1 MFKFENSAVS
11 VAPDRVKL
19 GSKKKMEKE
28 QVIHLIQNA
37 FPENDISKQCN
48 IHIKNLD
55 NAKSFWSKIY
65 QVDLHWKG
73 DHLRDLFP
81 KSVFVKL
88 PIISDNVKNGE
99 SDDMETLRELER
111 TLKTITKIENDFIN
125 MINNVKIPY
134 FTTVHS
140 YYVENITD
148 TLQGGMVSKNLVGKA
163 FAAEYIPGFN
173 EKQVLRLMDALAG
186 LHFWSITNAHIW
198 RQKFGKL
205 DTIDKG
211 CTAFFLAA
219 IIDFQFTHSGRITED
234 ILRILQIG
242 ISPEDRKLN
251 KDKYLKRYYNTLSEL
266 FNGKPPFSLE
276 DVYKNYDA
284 NYFYTATFSLFGVIN
299 YFNMYNDNEIES
311 CPKKRE
317 YFQKELLNIAKGII
331 DDIYGNGFD
340 KPVPH

>member
-1 MFKFENSAVS
+1 
-11 VAPDRVKL
+11 
-19 GSKKKMEKE
+19 MEKE

-37 FPENDISKQCN
+37 FPENDISMQCN

-65 QVDLHWKG
+65 QADLHWK
-73 DHLRDLFP
+73 DDYLRDLFP

-125 MINNVKIPY
+125 MINNVRIPH

-163 FAAEYIPGFN
+163 FATEYIPGFN

-211 CTAFFLAA
+211 CAAFFYDSVMQFENIRPDWFKDKVSPLKWGFTEKFAEASMLAA
-219 IIDFQFTHSGRITED
+219 IIDFQFIHSGRITED

-251 KDKYLKRYYNTLSEL
+251 KDK
-266 FNGKPPFSLE
+266 
-276 DVYKNYDA
+276 
-284 NYFYTATFSLFGVIN
+284 
-299 YFNMYNDNEIES
+299 
-311 CPKKRE
+311 
-317 YFQKELLNIAKGII
+317 
-331 DDIYGNGFD
+331 
-340 KPVPH
+340 